1 MRIILYIHIRQ
12 IKKINNNIIKHINNP
27 TNSFYMM
34 YAIKSACNISR
45 LYINN
50 NKIKNVKIYYS
61 IYKYRLIRHEI
72 KNKTKATLTKEFC
85 DD

>member
-1 MRIILYIHIRQ
+1 
-12 IKKINNNIIKHINNP
+12 
-27 TNSFYMM
+27 M
-34 YAIKSACNISR
+34 YVIKSACNISK

-50 NKIKNVKIYYS
+50 KKIKNVQIYYS

-72 KNKTKATLTKEFC
+72 KNKAKLTLIKEFC